1 MFVRIHTMNMYKQCV
16 NGMYTADGLALSY
29 PRIEL

>member
-1 MFVRIHTMNMYKQCV
+1 MFNRIHTMNMYVKRV

-29 PRIEL
+29 PRID